1 MAGLDDKQSPTS
13 ILAVDDLEDNLYI
26 IRQLIDEYLPGVEV
40 MTSTDPGKGLAMAF
54 AHPPHG
60 ILLDLKMPGMDG
72 IEMCKRLKA
81 HEKTANVPVFLITSQ
96 DTTPALRA
104 LGLEAGADDFISRPI
119 DNIELV
125 ARIKV
130 MLRIKQGEDE
140 LREISKNLA
149 GIVDE
154 KTRKLTESESR
165 WRSLTENSP
174 DHIMTLDREAKILF
188 VNHAVTDMKRE
199 EVIGSSF
206 YDYTMKEYKPMAQE
220 CFERVL
226 KTGKPDQF
234 ESVYQ
239 SRDGTRHYFESR
251 VGPIISHGN
260 DEIIGL
266 TVSFRDISDRKLAEQ
281 RIKESLREKEML
293 LKEIHHRVKNN
304 MAIIS
309 SLLQLQAGTF
319 DDPNIVRVLQE
330 SHSRIRS
337 MALVHEK
344 LYQSEN
350 LSMIDLSEYINSLVL
365 HISQL
370 KSVDKNKISLK
381 ISAENIF
388 LGIDLAIPCG
398 LLMNELLTNAFKYAF
413 PGDKTG
419 EIRVRM
425 RIKHNH
431 AYELVISDNG
441 VGLPGEIDIRN
452 PTTFGMQLVHLLI
465 QQLAGTID
473 IDREKGTTFTIEF
486 PPKRREEIGNG
497 SKKTRKKR

>member
-13 ILAVDDLEDNLYI
+13 ILVVDDLEDNLYI
-26 IRQLIDEYLPGVEV
+26 IRQLIEEYLPGVEV
-40 MTSTDPGKGLAMAF
+40 MTSADPGKGLAMAF
-54 AHPPHG
+54 EHPPHG

-81 HEKTANVPVFLITSQ
+81 HEKTIHVPVILITSQ
-96 DTTPALRA
+96 DTTPGLRA

-119 DNIELV
+119 DNIELI

-130 MLRIKQGEDE
+130 MLRIKRGENE

-149 GIVDE
+149 RIVEE
-154 KTRKLTESESR
+154 KTGKLTESESR

-174 DHIMTLDREAKILF
+174 DHIMTLDRDANILF

-206 YDYTMKEYKPMAQE
+206 YDYTLGEYKPIAQE
-220 CFERVL
+220 CFDRVL

-251 VGPIISHGN
+251 VGPIISPGN
-260 DEIIGL
+260 NEIIGL
-266 TVSFRDISDRKLAEQ
+266 TVSFRDIGDRKLAEL
-281 RIKESLREKEML
+281 RIKESLREKEIL

-309 SLLQLQAGTF
+309 SLLLLQAETF
-319 DDPNIVRVLQE
+319 DDPNIVRVLQA
-330 SHSRIRS
+330 SQSRIRS

-344 LYQSEN
+344 LYQAEN
-350 LSMIDLSEYINSLVL
+350 LSKIDVSEYIKSLAL

-370 KSVDKNKISLK
+370 KDVDSNKVSLI

-388 LGIDLAIPCG
+388 LGIDQAIPFG
-398 LLMNELLTNAFKYAF
+398 LVINELLTNAFKYAF

-419 EIRVRM
+419 EIRIHM
-425 RIKHNH
+425 RVKDNH

-441 VGLPGEIDIRN
+441 VGLPAHIDIRN
-452 PTTFGMQLVHLLI
+452 PSTFGLQLVHLLN
-465 QQLAGTID
+465 QQLAGTIKVN
-473 IDREKGTTFTIEF
+473 REKGTTFAIEF
-486 PPKRREEIGNG
+486 PPKSRHNNLASRR
-497 SKKTRKKR
+497 S

>member
-1 MAGLDDKQSPTS
+1 MAGLNNKKNPTS
-13 ILAVDDLEDNLYI
+13 ILAVDDLADNLYI
-26 IRQLIDEYLPGVEV
+26 IRMLIEEFLPEVEV
-40 MTSTDPGKGLAMAF
+40 MTCTDPAKGLEMAF

-60 ILLDLKMPGMDG
+60 ILLDLKMPGING

-81 HEKTANVPVFLITSQ
+81 HEKTANVPVILITSQ
-96 DTTPALRA
+96 DTTPEIRA

-130 MLRIKQGEDE
+130 MLRIKRAENE
-140 LREISKNLA
+140 LREINKNLA
-149 GIVDE
+149 RIVEE
-154 KTRKLTESESR
+154 KTSKLTESESR

-174 DHIMTLDREAKILF
+174 DHIMTLDRGANILF
-188 VNHAVTDMKRE
+188 VNHTVPGLNRE

-206 YDYTMKEYKPMAQE
+206 YDYTLKEYKPIARQ

-226 KTGKPDQF
+226 TTGKPDQF

-239 SRDGTRHYFESR
+239 SKDGTHRYFESR
-251 VGPIISHGN
+251 VGPIISPGN
-260 DEIIGL
+260 NEIIGL
-266 TVSFRDISDRKLAEQ
+266 TVSFRDISDRKLAEL

-309 SLLQLQAGTF
+309 SLLVLQAETF
-319 DDPNIVRVLQE
+319 DDPIIARVLQA
-330 SHSRIRS
+330 SQSRIRS

-344 LYQSEN
+344 LYQAEN
-350 LSMIDLSEYINSLVL
+350 LSKIDVSEYINSLAR

-370 KSVDKNKISLK
+370 KGLNSGKVSLT

-398 LLMNELLTNAFKYAF
+398 LVINELLSNAFRHAF
-413 PGDKTG
+413 PGKKTG
-419 EIRVRM
+419 EIRIHM
-425 RIKHNH
+425 RVKDNQ

-441 VGLPGEIDIRN
+441 VGLPAHIDIQN
-452 PTTFGMQLVHLLI
+452 PPGFGLQLVHLLT
-465 QQLAGTID
+465 QQLAGTMTVN
-473 IDREKGTTFTIEF
+473 REKGTTFTIEF
-486 PPKRREEIGNG
+486 PPLKRHNM
-497 SKKTRKKR
+497 

>member
-1 MAGLDDKQSPTS
+1 MAGLDDKQNLTS

-26 IRQLIDEYLPGVEV
+26 IRQLVEEYLPGVEI

-60 ILLDLKMPGMDG
+60 ILLDLKMPGING

-81 HEKTANVPVFLITSQ
+81 HEKTAHVPVILITSQ
-96 DTTPALRA
+96 DTTPGIRA

-130 MLRIKQGEDE
+130 MLRIKRAENE
-140 LREISKNLA
+140 LREINKNLA
-149 GIVDE
+149 RIIEE
-154 KTRKLTESESR
+154 KTGKLTESESR

-174 DHIMTLDREAKILF
+174 DHIMTLDRNANILF
-188 VNHAVTDMKRE
+188 VNHAVQDLKRE

-206 YDYTMKEYKPMAQE
+206 YDYTLKEHKPIAQQ

-226 KTGKPDQF
+226 KTGEADQF

-239 SRDGTRHYFESR
+239 SQDGTHRYFESR
-251 VGPIISHGN
+251 VGPIISPGN
-260 DEIIGL
+260 NEIIGL
-266 TVSFRDISDRKLAEQ
+266 TVSFRDISDRKLAEL
-281 RIKESLREKEML
+281 RTRESLREKEIL

-309 SLLQLQAGTF
+309 SLLLLQAETF
-319 DDPNIVRVLQE
+319 DDPNIVRVLQA
-330 SHSRIRS
+330 SQSRIRS

-344 LYQSEN
+344 LYQAEN
-350 LSMIDLSEYINSLVL
+350 LAKIDVSEYINSLAR

-370 KSVDKNKISLK
+370 KGINRNKVSLMISV
-381 ISAENIF
+381 ENIF

-398 LLMNELLTNAFKYAF
+398 LVINELLSNAFKYAF
-413 PGDKTG
+413 PGDRTG
-419 EIRVRM
+419 EIRIHM
-425 RIKHNH
+425 RLKDNQ

-441 VGLPGEIDIRN
+441 VGLPEHIDIQN
-452 PTTFGMQLVHLLI
+452 PSSFGLQLVQLLNK
-465 QQLAGTID
+465 QLAGTIEVN
-473 IDREKGTTFTIEF
+473 REKGTTFTIEF
-486 PPKRREEIGNG
+486 PPKKAIII
-497 SKKTRKKR
+497 